1 MQRDKIQKVFEEIIC
16 NMNAV
21 SNTPRTNK
29 DCAYCDG
36 KCARKS
42 CLGYTAD
49 NKEVSH

>member
-1 MQRDKIQKVFEEIIC
+1 MQRDKTQEVFEEILY

-21 SNTPRTNK
+21 SDTPCLNK

-42 CLGYTAD
+42 CLGYTTD
-49 NKEVSH
+49 NEEVSH